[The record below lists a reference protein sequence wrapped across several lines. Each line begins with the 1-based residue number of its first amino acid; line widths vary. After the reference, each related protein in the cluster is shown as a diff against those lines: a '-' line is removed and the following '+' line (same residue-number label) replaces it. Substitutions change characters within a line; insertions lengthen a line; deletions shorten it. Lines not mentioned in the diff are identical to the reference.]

1 MPRRN
6 YDNMQV
12 QFYQDEEGEKINIK
26 GAEVLFG
33 SFRNFA
39 GNATRFTKEGE
50 RFFNIAVP
58 FNRIQQFTD
67 QGINVKFWRASTD
80 DDTEDGDEMPGFVRV
95 KVNYDFFRKPQI
107 AVREGANGQW
117 VDMQESAIGL
127 LDKAEFDDVGLI
139 LKIARGVAPGNR
151 PYTSLYLRNGFFT
164 KHVNEPNAYEAD
176 MFGEYG
182 YNPNPVM
189 PAPTGQEEELPFA

>member
-1 MPRRN
+1 MARD
-6 YDNMQV
+6 YSKMQV

-26 GAEVLFG
+26 GAEILFG

-39 GNATRFTKEGE
+39 GNATQFTKQGE
-50 RFFNIAVP
+50 RYFNIAIP
-58 FNRIQQFTD
+58 FDRIQQFTD
-67 QGINVKFWRASTD
+67 QGINVKFWRSSTD
-80 DDTEDGDEMPGFVRV
+80 DEDDGEMPGFVKV
-95 KVNYDFFRKPQI
+95 KVNFDFFRKPQI
-107 AVREGANGQW
+107 AVREGQNGKW
-117 VDMQESAIGL
+117 VDMQESALGL

-164 KHVNEPNAYEAD
+164 KHVNEPNVYEAD

-182 YNPNPVM
+182 YNPNAPVVDQ
-189 PAPTGQEEELPFA
+189 TEEVPFS

>member
-1 MPRRN
+1 MARD
-6 YDNMQV
+6 YSKMQV

-26 GAEVLFG
+26 GAEILFG

-39 GNATRFTKEGE
+39 GNATQFTKQGE
-50 RFFNIAVP
+50 RYFNIAIP
-58 FNRIQQFTD
+58 FDRIQQFTD
-67 QGINVKFWRASTD
+67 QGINVKFWRSSTD
-80 DDTEDGDEMPGFVRV
+80 DEDDGEMPGFVKV
-95 KVNYDFFRKPQI
+95 KVNFDFFRKPQI
-107 AVREGANGQW
+107 AVREGQNGKW
-117 VDMQESAIGL
+117 VDMQESALGL

-164 KHVNEPNAYEAD
+164 KHVNEPNVYEAD

-182 YNPNPVM
+182 YNPNAPV
-189 PAPTGQEEELPFA
+189 TDQTEEVPFS

>member
-39 GNATRFTKEGE
+39 GNATRFTKQGE

-58 FNRIQQFTD
+58 FERIQQFVEK
-67 QGINVKFWRASTD
+67 GINVKFWRSSTD
-80 DDTEDGDEMPGFVRV
+80 DEDDDEMPGFVKV
-95 KVNYDFFRKPQI
+95 KLNYDFWRKPQI
-107 AVREGANGQW
+107 AVREGVNGQW
-117 VDMQESAIGL
+117 VDMQESAVGL

-139 LKIARGVAPGNR
+139 LKIARGTTAGNQ
-151 PYTSLYLRNGFFT
+151 PYTTLYLRNGFFT

-176 MFGEYG
+176 MFGSYG
-182 YNPNPVM
+182 YNPYL
-189 PAPTGQEEELPFA
+189 PATDESDEETPFV